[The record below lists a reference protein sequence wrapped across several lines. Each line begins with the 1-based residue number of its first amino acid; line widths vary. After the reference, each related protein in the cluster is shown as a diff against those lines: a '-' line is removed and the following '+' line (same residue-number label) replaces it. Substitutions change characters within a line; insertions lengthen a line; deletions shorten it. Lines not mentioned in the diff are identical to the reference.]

1 MPAPSPAEPLRPG
14 DQAIVE
20 PAYWKVLTVNRPILV
35 TGGSGTLGRGVVAR
49 LLAGGH
55 QVRVLSR
62 QPRPVSVPAQV
73 DWVTG
78 ELVSGQGLAAA
89 VAGTGVIVHC
99 ASDPRRRQVDIDGTR
114 NLLGAARAVGTPHLL
129 YISIVGI
136 DRLPYRYYQAK
147 LATERLI
154 QASGLPW
161 TILRATQFHQL
172 LLLVARGLARLPL
185 VPVPA
190 ATSFQPI
197 DAAEVA
203 HRLAALAGG
212 PPAGR
217 VPDLGGPEVR
227 TAADLL
233 RAYLQATGRRRL
245 VLAVQLPGAVFA
257 GHRHGGHL
265 APDRAV
271 GRRTW
276 EQFLTAQLGHP
287 RPTGADRTTAERR
300 A

>member
-1 MPAPSPAEPLRPG
+1 MTFHS
-14 DQAIVE
+14 
-20 PAYWKVLTVNRPILV
+20 TLV
-35 TGGSGTLGRGVVAR
+35 TGGSGTLGRSVVDR

-62 QPRPVSVPAQV
+62 RSRPAGAPSRV

-78 ELVSGQGLAAA
+78 ELVSGRGLAEA
-89 VAGTGVIVHC
+89 VAGVGLIVHC
-99 ASDPRRRQVDIDGTR
+99 AGDPRRPRVDLDGTR
-114 NLLGAARAVGTPHLL
+114 NLLEAAWAVGTPHLV

-136 DRLPYRYYQAK
+136 DRVPYRYYQAK
-147 LATERLI
+147 LTTERLI
-154 QASGLPW
+154 QDSGLPW

-172 LLLVARGLARLPL
+172 LLLVTRGLVRLPV

-203 HRLAALAGG
+203 GELARLAAL
-212 PPAGR
+212 PPSGR
-217 VPDLGGPEVR
+217 VPDMGGPEIR
-227 TAADLL
+227 TATSLL
-233 RAYLQATGRRRL
+233 GAYLQATGRRRL
-245 VLAVQLPGAVFA
+245 VLPLRLPGAVFA
-257 GHRHGGHL
+257 GYRQGGHL

-271 GRRTW
+271 GHRTW
-276 EQFLTAQLGHP
+276 EQFL
-287 RPTGADRTTAERR
+287 AERVNRQTPSGTAPTATGRR